1 MHITQKIPQ
10 ISRLQNFLQHLE
22 SSPLSGFITKL
33 EIFIN
38 LHSIKEIPKHKI
50 LNIFLKKNLI
60 FLQNLE
66 KSKMTNRKTCI
77 ASSPVLFM
85 GEILT
90 WTDKEVTYFL
100 FFHVKYSTSFL
111 CLLSLLAVDW
121 VCNKCAQHS

>member
-1 MHITQKIPQ
+1 MYITQKIPQ
-10 ISRLQNFLQHLE
+10 ISRFQNYLQHLE
-22 SSPLSGFITKL
+22 SSPLSGIITKL

-66 KSKMTNRKTCI
+66 KSKMTNRKACI

-90 WTDKEVTYFL
+90 WTDKEVTYF
-100 FFHVKYSTSFL
+100 
-111 CLLSLLAVDW
+111 
-121 VCNKCAQHS
+121 